1 MRSIGIGHINGTN
14 AKTQLPLQRGSLQR
28 KITPKEGPSTNAIPP
43 GRIREENEG
52 QLAVDIY
59 QTDTEFVITAPIA
72 GVSKE
77 AVTITVSDDVLTIH
91 GTRVPPEEIEPQAYL
106 THECFWG
113 NFSRSIVLPETVDT
127 TKIQA
132 TFKNSVLS
140 LRIPKIER
148 IRTRIITIR
157 S

>member
-1 MRSIGIGHINGTN
+1 MRSIGIGQIGTTQ
-14 AKTQLPLQRGSLQR
+14 KTQLRGGLQR
-28 KITPKEGPSTNAIPP
+28 KIIPKEDFSTNTTPVSI
-43 GRIREENEG
+43 GKIREESEG

-59 QTDTEFVITAPIA
+59 QTDTEFIITAPIA

-77 AVTITVSDDVLTIH
+77 AVTVTVSDDVLTVH
-91 GTRVPPEEIEPQAYL
+91 GTRIPPEEVDQNAYL

-113 NFSRSIVLPETVDT
+113 SFSRSIVLPETVDT

-132 TFKNSVLS
+132 TFKNGVLS
-140 LRIPKIER
+140 VRIPKIER
-148 IRTRIITIR
+148 IRTRIITIK

>member
-1 MRSIGIGHINGTN
+1 MRSIGIGTIEKALKMQSRNGV
-14 AKTQLPLQRGSLQR
+14 QR
-28 KITPKEGPSTNAIPP
+28 KITPKELPSKNPP
-43 GRIREENEG
+43 PVSIGKIREETEG

-59 QTDTEFVITAPIA
+59 QTDTEFIITAPIA

-91 GTRVPPEEIEPQAYL
+91 GTRVPPEEIPPESYL

-113 NFSRSIVLPETVDT
+113 NFARSIVLPETVDT
-127 TKIQA
+127 TNIQA
-132 TFKNSVLS
+132 TFKNGVLTI
-140 LRIPKIER
+140 RIPKIER